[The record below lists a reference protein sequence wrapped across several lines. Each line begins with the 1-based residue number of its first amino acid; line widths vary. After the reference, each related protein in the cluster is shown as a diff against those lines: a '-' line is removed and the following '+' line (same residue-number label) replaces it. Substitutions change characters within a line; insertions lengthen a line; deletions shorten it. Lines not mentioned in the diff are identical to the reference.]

1 MLVFLICSI
10 YRSGYLIS
18 KRHQVFRHLLPTIE
32 GKIHALYHGYE
43 ISLDIKIHD
52 VTLVLLLTWF
62 GGLFIT
68 ICSILDNL
76 VVGTKNPQYLEG
88 DSVAVTSTPEEIE
101 EIMMRKELV

>member
-1 MLVFLICSI
+1 
-10 YRSGYLIS
+10 
-18 KRHQVFRHLLPTIE
+18 
-32 GKIHALYHGYE
+32 
-43 ISLDIKIHD
+43 
-52 VTLVLLLTWF
+52 LLLTWF